1 MRNEIGDHAASAGTS
16 SNPDSDTSHTKCRAP
31 AEVRCM
37 VRVIPIATSKMSV
50 AFTSSRI
57 IDMLGPLSDEEIVE
71 KIVDDIGAT
80 SRSAARGECCCAAA

>member
-16 SNPDSDTSHTKCRAP
+16 SNPDSDTSHTRCRAP

-37 VRVIPIATSKMSV
+37 VSVIAIASSRITV
-50 AFTSSRI
+50 AFTSNRI
-57 IDMLGPLSDEEIVE
+57 IDVLGPLRDEATVE